1 MASGLFTC
9 SQCLTEF
16 QRENSQTKRTLK
28 HSNGIIF
35 CSMKCSGLHRR
46 SGKTQE
52 QKKHEKAEYDH
63 KYRERNKA
71 VLKVKKAEYF
81 RKTYDPLKAKQQRK
95 LTMPRHVEY
104 CKSTKYKAYKQKYDM
119 QYRAKKEYG
128 EFWESA
134 LIINQLEKE
143 IAERSDFTELAIQ
156 KGTLNKRQTRKRN
169 YEQSI
174 KC

>member
-1 MASGLFTC
+1 
-9 SQCLTEF
+9 
-16 QRENSQTKRTLK
+16 
-28 HSNGIIF
+28 
-35 CSMKCSGLHRR
+35 
-46 SGKTQE
+46 
-52 QKKHEKAEYDH
+52 
-63 KYRERNKA
+63 
-71 VLKVKKAEYF
+71 
-81 RKTYDPLKAKQQRK
+81 
-95 LTMPRHVEY
+95 
-104 CKSTKYKAYKQKYDM
+104 M